1 MILFHF
7 EITTLSSI
15 WYLEQFSLRTFFV
28 RLGINLVR
36 KRFFAPF
43 VPFFTHVS
51 TPTTTR
57 ITTATTKLLLGP
69 LSRARGRKILPN
81 WPSIC
86 IFSLYFSDG
95 ILPSTRGI
103 GVFFGPDVTKKFLGN
118 PMRKEKFSIS
128 SFAVTMIF

>member
-15 WYLEQFSLRTFFV
+15 WYLEQFSLRIFFV
-28 RLGINLVR
+28 RLGINFVR

-57 ITTATTKLLLGP
+57 TTTATTTKLLLGP
-69 LSRARGRKILPN
+69 LSRARGQKTTLMPK
-81 WPSIC
+81 
-86 IFSLYFSDG
+86 G
-95 ILPSTRGI
+95 ILAKMLLKIIKTLI
-103 GVFFGPDVTKKFLGN
+103 
-118 PMRKEKFSIS
+118 
-128 SFAVTMIF
+128 